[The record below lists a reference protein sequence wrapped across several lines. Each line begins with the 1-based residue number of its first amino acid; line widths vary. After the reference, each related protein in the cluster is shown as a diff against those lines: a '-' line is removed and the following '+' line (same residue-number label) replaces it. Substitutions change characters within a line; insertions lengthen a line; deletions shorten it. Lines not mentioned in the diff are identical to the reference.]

1 VLKSSRVVLIFLL
14 ISAAVLIGVLW
25 RRNNRSLENKGAK
38 TALLTEL
45 PPCRI
50 ALTPTSGYQPI
61 DAEIARLRKQIL
73 NSSAPRPAI
82 EKLGWLLVKKART
95 TFDNGYYKLAEQCAA
110 CLDAT
115 GPKSPEALLLR
126 AHVLQSVH
134 RFTDAESIARELLK
148 TRERPFDYGVL
159 GDVLIDQGKVRE
171 GVVAYQKMVDL
182 RPDLQSY
189 TRAAHVRWLTG
200 DLAGARELMRLATS
214 SSSPNDPEAGAWAY
228 TRLALYQLQEGQ
240 TGEAL
245 QSCNA
250 ALSLQS
256 DYAPALFVRGRVL
269 LFSNAR
275 ADAFSDLNQAVSLN
289 PLVEYEW
296 TLADALR
303 ESGDTARAAILEA
316 QITSRGA
323 TEDRRTLS
331 LYLATRH
338 ENSDLAV
345 QLAEQELSNRQ
356 DIFTHD
362 AVAWSMCAAG
372 RKQEARQH
380 MAQALAEGTHDARLF
395 FHAGVIAALNDENQ
409 QAIKWLERADR
420 IKQMLLPSERVS
432 LGEWLMKV
440 RTRGN
445 NLNRRS

>member
-1 VLKSSRVVLIFLL
+1 
-14 ISAAVLIGVLW
+14 
-25 RRNNRSLENKGAK
+25 
-38 TALLTEL
+38 
-45 PPCRI
+45 
-50 ALTPTSGYQPI
+50 LTPTTGYQPI
-61 DAEIARLRKQIL
+61 DAEITRVRKQIL
-73 NSSAPRPAI
+73 SSSAPRPAI
-82 EKLGWLLVKKART
+82 EQLGWLLVKKART

-126 AHVLQSVH
+126 AHVLQSLH

-148 TRERPFDYGVL
+148 TRKRPFDYGVL
-159 GDVLIDQGKVRE
+159 GDVLIDQGKVGE
-171 GVVAYQKMVDL
+171 GVAAYQKMVDL

-200 DLAGARELMRLATS
+200 DLNGASELMKLATT

-240 TGEAL
+240 TKEAL

-256 DYAPALFVRGRVL
+256 DYAPALFVRGRML
-269 LFSNAR
+269 LFAHAW
-275 ADAFSDLNQAVSLN
+275 ADALSDLNQAVSLN

-303 ESGDTARAAILEA
+303 ESGDNARAAILEA

-323 TEDRRTLS
+323 TEDPRTLS

-338 ENSDLAV
+338 ENIDLAV
-345 QLAEQELSNRQ
+345 QLAAQELSNRQ

-362 AVAWSMCAAG
+362 AVAWSMRAAG

-409 QAIKWLERADR
+409 QAIKWLARADR

-432 LGEWLMKV
+432 LAEWLMKV